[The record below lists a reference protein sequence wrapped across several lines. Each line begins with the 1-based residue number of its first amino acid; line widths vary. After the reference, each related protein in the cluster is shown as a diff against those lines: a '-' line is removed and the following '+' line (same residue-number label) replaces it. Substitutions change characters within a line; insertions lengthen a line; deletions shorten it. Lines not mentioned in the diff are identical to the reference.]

1 MSGIRRLGGKAT
13 DVDMTQGSILGHLL
27 KFAFPLLLGN
37 LFQQL
42 YNTVDTFVV
51 GNFVSSSAFSAVGA
65 VTPIVNMLIGAFSGL
80 ASGAGVVISRHYGA
94 GEQEKVSRAVHTSVV
109 LTAILSVAFTVIGLA
124 LMPVMLNI
132 LGLNAQDRKEATTYL
147 SIYFTGI
154 TGLLFYNMGSG
165 ILRAVGDSK
174 RPFYFLV
181 VCALLN
187 TGLDLLLVLGI
198 PSLGFKGM
206 GVAGVAIATI
216 FSQFVSAI
224 LVTITLLRTQSCVQ
238 VKWKK
243 LRLHKEML
251 VQVLKMGLPAALQ
264 MAVTAF
270 SNVFVQS
277 YITHFDIGLDNSIYM
292 PGWTAYIKV
301 DQMLFLP
308 VQSISLAVTTF
319 VGQNM
324 GARQPKRAKKGV
336 STALLLSIGCILVL
350 MVPVLIF
357 APGIIGFL
365 VPEPEVVKTGTMFL
379 RTLTPFYV
387 LFAFNQVYACALRGR
402 GNSVAPMIIMLTS
415 FVGFRQLYL
424 FIMSQVCYE
433 IVPIAMAYPAGW
445 LLCSLLTGIVYH
457 VTTREK
463 MDN

>member
-1 MSGIRRLGGKAT
+1 MAIARRLGGKAT
-13 DVDMTQGSILGHLL
+13 DVDMTQGGILGHILR
-27 KFAFPLLLGN
+27 FAFPLLLGN
-37 LFQQL
+37 LFQQM
-42 YNTVDTFVV
+42 YNTVDTVVV
-51 GNFVSSSAFSAVGA
+51 GNFVSSSALSAVGA

-94 GEQEKVSRAVHTSVV
+94 GRQDKVSDAVHTSVV
-109 LTAILSVAFTVIGLA
+109 LTAILSVAFTIIGLC

-132 LGLNAQDRKEATTYL
+132 LGLNPQDRAEATTYL
-147 SIYFTGI
+147 SIYFSGI
-154 TGLLFYNMGSG
+154 AGLLFYNMGAG

-187 TGLDLLLVLGI
+187 TGLDLLLVLVI
-198 PSLGFKGM
+198 PM

-216 FSQFVSAI
+216 VSQSISAVLVS
-224 LVTITLLRTQSCVQ
+224 ITLLRTQGCVQ
-238 VKWKK
+238 VKWGK

-277 YITHFDIGLDNSIYM
+277 YITHFDIGLPQSIYM
-292 PGWTAYIKV
+292 PGWAAYIKV

-324 GARQPKRAKKGV
+324 GAKQSKRAKKGV

-350 MVPVLIF
+350 MVPVLLL
-357 APGIIGFL
+357 APQIIGL
-365 VPEPEVVKTGTMFL
+365 IVPEEAVVKTGTMFL

-387 LFAFNQVYACALRGR
+387 LFAFNQIYACALRGR
-402 GNSVAPMIIMLTS
+402 GNSVAPMIIMLSS
-415 FVGFRQLYL
+415 FVGFRQIYL
-424 FIMSQVCYE
+424 FVMSQVRFE
-433 IVPIAMAYPAGW
+433 ILPIAMAYPAGW

-457 VTTREK
+457 VTTR
-463 MDN
+463 DN

>member
-1 MSGIRRLGGKAT
+1 MSGVRRLGGRST
-13 DVDMTQGSILGHLL
+13 DVDMTQGNILGHLL

-42 YNTVDTFVV
+42 YNTVDTVVV
-51 GNFVSSSAFSAVGA
+51 GNFVSSSALSAVGA

-94 GEQEKVSRAVHTSVV
+94 GRQDKVSDAVHTSVV
-109 LTAILSVAFTVIGLA
+109 LTAILSVAFTIIGFA

-132 LGLNAQDRKEATTYL
+132 LGLNAQDRTEATTYL
-147 SIYFTGI
+147 TIYFSGI
-154 TGLLFYNMGSG
+154 TGLLFYNMGAG

-187 TGLDLLLVLGI
+187 TGLDLLLVLAF
-198 PSLGFKGM
+198 PM
-206 GVAGVAIATI
+206 GVAGVAVATI
-216 FSQFVSAI
+216 LSQFISAV
-224 LVTITLLRTQSCVQ
+224 LVTIALLRTKSCVQ
-238 VKWKK
+238 VKFKK
-243 LRLHKEML
+243 LRIHKEML
-251 VQVLKMGLPAALQ
+251 VQVLKLGLPAALQ

-277 YITHFDIGLDNSIYM
+277 YITHFDIGLTDSIYM
-292 PGWTAYIKV
+292 PGWAAYIKV
-301 DQMLFLP
+301 DQLLFLP

-324 GARQPKRAKKGV
+324 GASQSKRAKKGV
-336 STALLLSIGCILVL
+336 SIALLLSISCILVL
-350 MVPVLIF
+350 MIPVLLL
-357 APGIIGFL
+357 APQIIGL
-365 VPEPEVVKTGTMFL
+365 IVPEEAVVKTGTMFL

-387 LFAFNQVYACALRGR
+387 LFAFNQIYACALRGR

-433 IVPIAMAYPAGW
+433 ILPIAMAYPAGW

-463 MDN
+463 KEKA